1 LDETTFEELNN
12 LQEEVNEI
20 IYTAEYSDLVES
32 KTITGINDIQSL
44 STAKIKGWLFNYY
57 SVSGDYRKYDA
68 VNERLLG
75 YLRRIRESTS
85 CEDIEYQNSILVQ
98 RRNQEWY

>member
-1 LDETTFEELNN
+1 M
-12 LQEEVNEI
+12 NEI
-20 IYTAEYSDLVES
+20 IYTVEYSNLVES

-57 SVSGDYRKYDA
+57 SVSRDYQKYDV
-68 VNERLLG
+68 VNERSLG

-98 RRNQEWY
+98 RRYQEQY